1 MALSATVFKVELGV
15 SDVDHGYYAD
25 HTL

>member
-25 HTL
+25 H